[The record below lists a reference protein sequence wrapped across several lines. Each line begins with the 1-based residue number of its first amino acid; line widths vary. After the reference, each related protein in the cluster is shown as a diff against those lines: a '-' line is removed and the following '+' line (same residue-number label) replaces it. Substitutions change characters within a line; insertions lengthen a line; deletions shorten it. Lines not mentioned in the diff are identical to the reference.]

1 MLIAT
6 LVLWTAIV
14 HLFAV
19 PAFLLPGPLE
29 VLGRVAFL
37 YENAKLLRHI
47 GVTLSEI
54 VAGFVLGTLVGIL
67 AGVVF
72 TRLPRVERLATP
84 FILLLQTAPKIAI
97 APLLLL
103 WLGIGPM
110 PKIVLIAIVTFFP
123 VMAGMVT
130 GLCYGEGSFR
140 DLAAVL
146 KLSAWQRFW
155 HIELPSALPAVNGW
169 LNGVSAVLLAA
180 GWILVRR
187 RRLAAHRACML
198 GAFCVSVLFLL
209 SYVTYHAVAG
219 SRPFTGQG
227 WTRWVY
233 FPLLVTHVVL
243 AAAMVPFVL
252 TTLYRALSADFARH
266 VRLGR
271 VTLPVWLYVSVTG
284 VLVYC
289 MLYLWFPA
297 G

>member
-1 MLIAT
+1 MVLRGIAGLITT

-72 TRLPRVERLATP
+72 ARLPRVERLATP
-84 FILLLQTAPKIAI
+84 LILLLQTAPKIAI

-130 GLCYGEGSFR
+130 GLRYGEGSFR

-155 HIELPSALPAVNGW
+155 HIELPSALPAVLAGMAVATTLAMTAAVIGELMGANEGIGY
-169 LNGVSAVLLAA
+169 LLSSGQENSDTAVVIGMVLLLSLI
-180 GWILVRR
+180 GWAFYETIELVRR
-187 RRLAAHRACML
+187 R
-198 GAFCVSVLFLL
+198 S
-209 SYVTYHAVAG
+209 
-219 SRPFTGQG
+219 
-227 WTRWVY
+227 
-233 FPLLVTHVVL
+233 
-243 AAAMVPFVL
+243 
-252 TTLYRALSADFARH
+252 
-266 VRLGR
+266 LGR
-271 VTLPVWLYVSVTG
+271 FQLS
-284 VLVYC
+284 
-289 MLYLWFPA
+289 
-297 G
+297 